1 MAEAGECRFA
11 ASVVTPQEAI
21 LAPAKVVRPFARTF
35 PGDAA
40 LLERSPRADELAQA
54 YRAAGVVSARYI
66 DDARHV
72 AIATT
77 HGIGVLVTWTSG
89 IWPTTVVRRGSIGST
104 WRMAIPRFASSAPWR
119 LSMKAKTK
127 EFDAVAE
134 SRRWKEAVA
143 KETEGMT
150 PEERIAYFNRTAV
163 RRRFEAALRQAEQA
177 DKNETQ

>member
-1 MAEAGECRFA
+1 
-11 ASVVTPQEAI
+11 
-21 LAPAKVVRPFARTF
+21 L
-35 PGDAA
+35 
-40 LLERSPRADELAQA
+40 
-54 YRAAGVVSARYI
+54 
-66 DDARHV
+66 
-72 AIATT
+72 
-77 HGIGVLVTWTSG
+77 
-89 IWPTTVVRRGSIGST
+89 ST
-104 WRMAIPRFASSAPWR
+104 
-119 LSMKAKTK
+119 KAKTK